1 MILVLLRLTWVF
13 PISTDTTPLVD
24 GVTGAIV
31 GVHNKSEHL
40 KFWCNE
46 LNYEIVAE
54 GVISSRV
61 ASEIYA
67 VNGEIKVT
75 SLAPAKA
82 DSGQVWLFQTENSA
96 SLIGTHP
103 HTSQIGL
110 HALDLYTRDAL
121 ATHAQI
127 TRAGWEWA
135 ATPEAYE
142 VPIGEKSIEI
152 TEGFCYGP
160 EGTDVVFVE
169 AKTVRPTIAWDRNP
183 ELPYC
188 ELTSV
193 VCGVQDMEKAKAF
206 FGPEGLGLGI
216 WYDVTLS
223 SPGIEKMAHL
233 PPGTLVQLAFLA
245 GSKTARVEII
255 NTSNLPDRLNITA
268 KQRVGLSLGHSGWSF
283 ITHDIETACK
293 KITLQGGKVISN
305 MIQTD
310 DPVHGKAR
318 IVSALT
324 PEGSFIELW
333 ESN

>member
-1 MILVLLRLTWVF
+1 
-13 PISTDTTPLVD
+13 
-24 GVTGAIV
+24 
-31 GVHNKSEHL
+31 
-40 KFWCNE
+40 
-46 LNYEIVAE
+46 
-54 GVISSRV
+54 
-61 ASEIYA
+61 
-67 VNGEIKVT
+67 
-75 SLAPAKA
+75 
-82 DSGQVWLFQTENSA
+82 
-96 SLIGTHP
+96 
-103 HTSQIGL
+103 
-110 HALDLYTRDAL
+110 
-121 ATHAQI
+121 
-127 TRAGWEWA
+127 
-135 ATPEAYE
+135 
-142 VPIGEKSIEI
+142 
-152 TEGFCYGP
+152 
-160 EGTDVVFVE
+160 
-169 AKTVRPTIAWDRNP
+169 
-183 ELPYC
+183 
-188 ELTSV
+188 
-193 VCGVQDMEKAKAF
+193 MEKAKAF